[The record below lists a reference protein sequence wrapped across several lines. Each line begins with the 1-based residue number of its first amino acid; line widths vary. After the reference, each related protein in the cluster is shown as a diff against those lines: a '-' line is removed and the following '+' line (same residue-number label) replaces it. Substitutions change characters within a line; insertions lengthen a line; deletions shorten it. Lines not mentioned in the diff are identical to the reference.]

1 VTLTTVG
8 DGDVSPTTTPGKLVA
23 GVSILLGVGLFAL
36 PAGVLAS
43 GFAEEQARSSE
54 PPSPPKTVRTAANN
68 FLNKRSRTCGV
79 VSVVIVVYHLLMRS
93 LILVLCGFLFSD
105 LLLAQPASS
114 VGAVA
119 GTVTLAATGKPVHHA
134 SVLVLPLGRVVESDD
149 NGRYQFPEVPAGR
162 YTLVATVSGLSGD
175 RLTVTVAAGATAAA
189 NFVLAISPLRQEIT
203 VTASGRL
210 ETAVETFSSVA
221 SLDTLELSTKAAAS
235 LGDVL
240 DGQPGVAKRSF
251 GPGTGRPVLR
261 GFDGDR
267 VLIMQDG
274 VRTGSLSSQSG
285 DHGEPLDPQA
295 LERVEVVRGPATLLY
310 GSNAIGGVVNMI
322 TGHHEAQS
330 AGHEGLHGYLSG
342 IGGSNNGLH
351 GGSAGLDY
359 GVGQWVFR
367 MGSGGQRTADYRTPV
382 ERIFNSAARTYSGQA
397 GVARYG
403 ERAWFNLSY
412 NTQRG
417 TYQVPNAESG
427 DHHEEEGHSHESVR
441 LPFTRQGVRLAGG
454 LRSLNRPIEGLQY
467 SYNYTD
473 WRHNEVSGGEIENR
487 FYNKQ
492 GDYRL
497 VVEQRR
503 SGRLSGSFGGWG
515 LRRDYKVIGA
525 EAITPPVVQNALA
538 AFVVETLT
546 ISDRVR
552 MQFGTRLENN
562 RFRPERLTSRSFTGL
577 SGSVGINA
585 TVWDGGVFVANYNH
599 SYRAPAL
606 EELYANGPH
615 VGNLTYEIGSSKLR
629 RERGDG
635 LDLSLRHTTNR
646 VRAEL
651 NYFYYRMRDFVF
663 LAPTGEEEDGLLVAE
678 YSQANSRYMGID
690 GRLQA
695 GLHRNVW
702 LNLGFDTVQ
711 AELTGLGTPLPR
723 IPPVRGR
730 VGVDLRAGRWSVLPE
745 VVMANQQTRT
755 FTNETPTAGFALF
768 NLRGA
773 YTVTTQHTVHLFGVN
788 LFNTGNRLYR
798 NHLSFIKDVAPEIG
812 RGVSFSYSVR
822 FF

>member
-1 VTLTTVG
+1 
-8 DGDVSPTTTPGKLVA
+8 
-23 GVSILLGVGLFAL
+23 
-36 PAGVLAS
+36 
-43 GFAEEQARSSE
+43 
-54 PPSPPKTVRTAANN
+54 
-68 FLNKRSRTCGV
+68 
-79 VSVVIVVYHLLMRS
+79 MRP
-93 LILVLCGFLFSD
+93 LKVFLFGLIFS
-105 LLLAQPASS
+105 LELGAQASFS
-114 VGAVA
+114 VGSVS

-134 SVLVLPLGRVVESDD
+134 SVLLVPLGRVVESDD
-149 NGRYQFPEVPAGR
+149 DGRYRLAEVPAGR
-162 YTLVATVSGLSGD
+162 YTLVATVNGLSGD
-175 RLTVTVAAGATAAA
+175 RMVVTVTAGGMATAD
-189 NFVLAISPLRQEIT
+189 FVLAISPLRQEIT
-203 VTASGRL
+203 VTASGRP
-210 ETAVETFSSVA
+210 ETTVEAFSSVA
-221 SLDTLELSTKAAAS
+221 SLDTLELSTKAASS

-285 DHGEPLDPQA
+285 DHGEPLDPQG

-310 GSNAIGGVVNMI
+310 GSNAVGGVVNMI
-322 TGHHEAQS
+322 TGHHEAQN

-342 IGGSNNGLH
+342 IGGTNNGLH

-359 GVGQWVFR
+359 GVGRWVFR
-367 MGSGGQRTADYRTPV
+367 MGSGGQRTADYRTPE
-382 ERIFNSAARTYSGQA
+382 ERIFNSASRTYSGQG

-403 ERAWFNLSY
+403 ERSWFNVSY

-417 TYQVPNAESG
+417 TYQVPNAGLEE
-427 DHHEEEGHSHESVR
+427 HHEDEMKAPKAAAADEHGHSHESVR

-454 LRSLNRPIEGLQY
+454 FRNLNRPIEGLQY

-473 WRHNEVSGGEIENR
+473 WRHNEVAGGEIENR

-492 GDYRL
+492 SDYR
-497 VVEQRR
+497 VVFEQRR

-515 LRRDYKVIGA
+515 LRRDYKAIGA

-538 AFVVETLT
+538 GFAVETLT

-552 MQFGTRLENN
+552 MQVGARLENN
-562 RFRPERLTSRSFTGL
+562 RFRPERLASRSFTGL
-577 SGSVGINA
+577 SASAGINA
-585 TVWDGGVFVANYNH
+585 SVWDGGVFVANYNH
-599 SYRAPAL
+599 SYRAPAI
-606 EELYANGPH
+606 EELYARGPH
-615 VGNLTYEIGSSKLR
+615 LGNLTYEIGSAKLR

-635 LDLSLRHTTNR
+635 LDVSLRHTTNR

-663 LAPTGEEEDGLLVAE
+663 LAPTGEEKDGLLEAE
-678 YSQANSRYMGID
+678 YAQANSRYMGVD

-702 LNLGFDTVQ
+702 LNLGFDTVN

-730 VGVDLRAGRWSVLPE
+730 VGLDLRAGRWSLAPEAVL
-745 VVMANQQTRT
+745 VNQQTRT
-755 FTNETPTAGFALF
+755 FTTESPTAGFALF

-788 LFNTGNRLYR
+788 VFNTGNRLYR
-798 NHLSFIKDVAPEIG
+798 NHLSFIKEVAPEIG
-812 RGVSFSYSVR
+812 RGVSISYSVR

>member
-1 VTLTTVG
+1 MEISRIFAAGFISAALLFAQA
-8 DGDVSPTTTPGKLVA
+8 PTSIGNVA
-23 GVSILLGVGLFAL
+23 GKI
-36 PAGVLAS
+36 
-43 GFAEEQARSSE
+43 
-54 PPSPPKTVRTAANN
+54 
-68 FLNKRSRTCGV
+68 
-79 VSVVIVVYHLLMRS
+79 
-93 LILVLCGFLFSD
+93 
-105 LLLAQPASS
+105 
-114 VGAVA
+114 
-119 GTVTLAATGKPVHHA
+119 TLAATGNPLHHA
-134 SVLVLPLGRVVESDD
+134 SVLLLPLGRVVESDD
-149 NGRYQFPEVPAGR
+149 DGLYRFSEVPVGR
-162 YTLVATVSGLSGD
+162 YTLVASVNGLSGA
-175 RLTVTVAAGATAAA
+175 RLPVTVTAGATATADL
-189 NFVLAISPLRQEIT
+189 VLSISPLRQEIT
-203 VTASGRL
+203 VTASGRPETTL
-210 ETAVETFSSVA
+210 EAFSAVS
-221 SLDTLELSTKAAAS
+221 SLDTLDLATKAAAS

-285 DHGEPLDPQA
+285 DHGEPLDPQS

-322 TGHHEAQS
+322 TGHHEAQN
-330 AGHEGLHGYLSG
+330 AGHEGLHGYLST
-342 IGGSNNGLH
+342 IGGTNNGLH

-359 GVGQWVFR
+359 GVGRWVFR
-367 MGSGGQRTADYRTPV
+367 MGSGGQRTSDYRTPV
-382 ERIFNSAARTYSGQA
+382 ERILNSATRTYSGQG

-403 ERAWFNLSY
+403 ERSWFNLSY

-417 TYQVPNAESG
+417 TYQVPNAGLEEEE
-427 DHHEEEGHSHESVR
+427 HHEGEEHEGEEEEEHHAHGHESVR

-454 LRSLNRPIEGLQY
+454 FRKLNRPIEGVQY

-473 WRHNEVSGGEIENR
+473 WRHNEVAGGEIENQ
-487 FYNKQ
+487 FFNKQ
-492 GDYRL
+492 SDYR
-497 VVEQRR
+497 VVFEQRR

-515 LRRDYKVIGA
+515 MRRDYKAIGV

-538 AFVVETLT
+538 AFAVETLT

-552 MQFGTRLENN
+552 MQFGGRLENN
-562 RFRPERLTSRSFTGL
+562 RFRPDGLRSRSFTGA
-577 SGSVGINA
+577 SGSVGVNA
-585 TVWDGGVFVANYNH
+585 SIWDGGVFVANYNH
-599 SYRAPAL
+599 SYRAPAI

-615 VGNLTYEIGSSKLR
+615 LGNLTFEIGSANLR

-663 LAPTGEEEDGLLVAE
+663 LAPTGEREDGLPIAE
-678 YSQANSRYMGID
+678 YAQANSRYTGID
-690 GRLQA
+690 GRVQA

-702 LNLGFDTVQ
+702 LNLGFDTVN

-730 VGVDLRAGRWSVLPE
+730 VGLDLRAGRWSLLPE
-745 VVMANQQTRT
+745 VVMSNQQNRIYTT
-755 FTNETPTAGFALF
+755 ETETAGFAVF
-768 NLRGA
+768 NLRGT
-773 YTVTTQHTVHLFGVN
+773 YTLTTQHTIHLFGVN
-788 LFNTGNRLYR
+788 FFNTGNRLYR

>member
-1 VTLTTVG
+1 MILRYHCRVHFLIF
-8 DGDVSPTTTPGKLVA
+8 VSA
-23 GVSILLGVGLFAL
+23 
-36 PAGVLAS
+36 
-43 GFAEEQARSSE
+43 
-54 PPSPPKTVRTAANN
+54 
-68 FLNKRSRTCGV
+68 
-79 VSVVIVVYHLLMRS
+79 HLL
-93 LILVLCGFLFSD
+93 FSS
-105 LLLAQPASS
+105 LLAAQSASPS
-114 VGAVA
+114 GTVS

-134 SVLVLPLGRVVESDD
+134 SVLLLPLGRVMESDD
-149 NGRYQFPEVPAGR
+149 DGRYRFPEVPAGR
-162 YTLVATVSGLSGD
+162 YTLVAAVNGLTGN
-175 RLTVTVAAGATAAA
+175 RLTVTVTAGATATAD
-189 NFVLAISPLRQEIT
+189 FVLAISPLRQEIT
-203 VTASGRL
+203 VTASGRP
-210 ETAVETFSSVA
+210 ETTVETFSSVA

-342 IGGSNNGLH
+342 IGGTNNGLH

-359 GVGQWVFR
+359 GMGRWVFR
-367 MGSGGQRTADYRTPV
+367 MGSGGQRTSDYRTPV
-382 ERIFNSAARTYSGQA
+382 ERIFNSAARTYSGHG

-403 ERAWFNLSY
+403 ERSWFNLSY

-417 TYQVPNAESG
+417 TYQVPNAEAEE
-427 DHHEEEGHSHESVR
+427 DHDDDDHKTQKAEKDDDHDHEHGHESVR

-454 LRSLNRPIEGLQY
+454 FRNLNRPIEGLQY

-492 GDYRL
+492 SDYRL

-515 LRRDYKVIGA
+515 LRRDFKVVGA

-538 AFVVETLT
+538 AFAVETLT
-546 ISDRVR
+546 LSDRIR
-552 MQFGTRLENN
+552 MQFGARLENN
-562 RFRPERLTSRSFTGL
+562 RFRPERLANRSFTGL
-577 SGSVGINA
+577 SGSAGINA
-585 TVWDGGVFVANYNH
+585 SVWDGGVFVANYNH

-615 VGNLTYEIGSSKLR
+615 VGNLTYEIGSTKMR

-663 LAPTGEEEDGLLVAE
+663 LAPTGEREDGLPVAE
-678 YSQANSRYMGID
+678 YSQANSRYTGVD
-690 GRLQA
+690 GRIQA

-812 RGVSFSYSVR
+812 RGISFSYSVR

>member
-1 VTLTTVG
+1 MNSFRALAAALLLTA
-8 DGDVSPTTTPGKLVA
+8 PLVA
-23 GVSILLGVGLFAL
+23 QPSASTGSI
-36 PAGVLAS
+36 AG
-43 GFAEEQARSSE
+43 
-54 PPSPPKTVRTAANN
+54 K
-68 FLNKRSRTCGV
+68 
-79 VSVVIVVYHLLMRS
+79 
-93 LILVLCGFLFSD
+93 
-105 LLLAQPASS
+105 
-114 VGAVA
+114 
-119 GTVTLAATGKPVHHA
+119 VTLAATGNPLHHA
-134 SVLVLPLGRVVESDD
+134 SVLLLPLGRVVESDD
-149 NGRYQFPEVPAGR
+149 DGLYRFSDVPVGK
-162 YTLVATVSGLSGD
+162 YTLVASVNGLSGD
-175 RLTVTVAAGATAAA
+175 RIPVTVTAGGTATAD
-189 NFVLAISPLRQEIT
+189 FVMAISPLRQEIT
-203 VTASGRL
+203 VTASGRPETTL
-210 ETAVETFSSVA
+210 EAFSSVS
-221 SLDTLELSTKAAAS
+221 SLDTLDLATKAASS

-285 DHGEPLDPQA
+285 DHGEPLDPQS

-330 AGHEGLHGYLSG
+330 AGHEGLHGYLST
-342 IGGSNNGLH
+342 IGGTNNGLH

-359 GVGQWVFR
+359 GIGRWVFR
-367 MGSGGQRTADYRTPV
+367 MGSGGQRTSDYRTPV
-382 ERIFNSAARTYSGQA
+382 ERIFNSAARTYSGQG

-403 ERAWFNLSY
+403 ERSWFNLSY

-417 TYQVPNAESG
+417 TYQVPNVELEEDHHEDHDG
-427 DHHEEEGHSHESVR
+427 DHHDDDDDHGHGHESVR

-454 LRSLNRPIEGLQY
+454 FRNLNRPIEGIQY

-473 WRHNEVSGGEIENR
+473 WRHNEVAGGEIENQ
-487 FYNKQ
+487 FFNKQ
-492 GDYRL
+492 SDYR
-497 VVEQRR
+497 VVFEQRR

-515 LRRDYKVIGA
+515 LRRDYKAIGA

-538 AFVVETLT
+538 AFGVETLT
-546 ISDRVR
+546 LTDRVR
-552 MQFGTRLENN
+552 MQFGARLENN
-562 RFRPERLTSRSFTGL
+562 RFRPERGQSRSFTGL
-577 SGSVGINA
+577 SGSAGVNA
-585 TVWDGGVFVANYNH
+585 SLWNGGVFVANYNH

-615 VGNLTYEIGSSKLR
+615 IGNLTFEVGRSNLR

-635 LDLSLRHTTNR
+635 LDLSVRHTANR
-646 VRAEL
+646 LRGEL

-663 LAPTGEEEDGLLVAE
+663 LAPTGEREDGLPVAE
-678 YSQANSRYMGID
+678 YSQANSRYTGVD

-702 LNLGFDTVQ
+702 LNLGFDTVNAQ
-711 AELTGLGTPLPR
+711 LTGLGTALPR

-730 VGVDLRAGRWSVLPE
+730 VGADLRAGRWSVAPE
-745 VVMANQQTRT
+745 LVMSNRQDRVY
-755 FTNETPTAGFALF
+755 TNETETAGFALF

-773 YTVTTQHTVHLFGVN
+773 YTVTTQHTIHLFGVN
-788 LFNTGNRLYR
+788 FFNAGNRLYR

-812 RGVSFSYSVR
+812 RGVSVSYSVR

>member
-1 VTLTTVG
+1 MNSFRALAAALLLTA
-8 DGDVSPTTTPGKLVA
+8 PLVA
-23 GVSILLGVGLFAL
+23 QPSASTGSI
-36 PAGVLAS
+36 AG
-43 GFAEEQARSSE
+43 
-54 PPSPPKTVRTAANN
+54 K
-68 FLNKRSRTCGV
+68 
-79 VSVVIVVYHLLMRS
+79 
-93 LILVLCGFLFSD
+93 
-105 LLLAQPASS
+105 
-114 VGAVA
+114 
-119 GTVTLAATGKPVHHA
+119 VTLAATGNPLHHA
-134 SVLVLPLGRVVESDD
+134 SVLLLPLGRVVESDD
-149 NGRYQFPEVPAGR
+149 DGLYRFSDVPVGR
-162 YTLVATVSGLSGD
+162 YTLVASVNGLSGD
-175 RLTVTVAAGATAAA
+175 RLPVTVTVGGTATAD
-189 NFVLAISPLRQEIT
+189 FVLAISPLRQEIT
-203 VTASGRL
+203 VTASGRPETTL
-210 ETAVETFSSVA
+210 EAFSSVT
-221 SLDTLELSTKAAAS
+221 SLDTLDLATKAASS

-285 DHGEPLDPQA
+285 DHGEPLDPQS

-330 AGHEGLHGYLSG
+330 AGHEGLHGYLST
-342 IGGSNNGLH
+342 IGGTNNGLH

-359 GVGQWVFR
+359 GIGRWVFR
-367 MGSGGQRTADYRTPV
+367 MGSGGQRTSDYRTPE
-382 ERIFNSAARTYSGQA
+382 ERIFNSAARTYSGQG

-403 ERAWFNLSY
+403 ERSWFNLSY

-417 TYQVPNAESG
+417 TYQVPNVELEEDHHEDHDG
-427 DHHEEEGHSHESVR
+427 DHHDDDDDHGHGHESVR

-454 LRSLNRPIEGLQY
+454 FRNLNRPIEGIQY

-473 WRHNEVSGGEIENR
+473 WRHNEVAGGEIENQ
-487 FYNKQ
+487 FFNKQ
-492 GDYRL
+492 SDYR
-497 VVEQRR
+497 VVFEQRR

-515 LRRDYKVIGA
+515 LRRDYKAIGA

-538 AFVVETLT
+538 AFGVETLT
-546 ISDRVR
+546 LTDRVR
-552 MQFGTRLENN
+552 MQFGARLENN
-562 RFRPERLTSRSFTGL
+562 RFRPERGQSRSFTGL
-577 SGSVGINA
+577 SGSAGVNA
-585 TVWDGGVFVANYNH
+585 SLWNGGVFVANYNH

-615 VGNLTYEIGSSKLR
+615 IGNLTFEVGRSNLR

-635 LDLSLRHTTNR
+635 LDLSVRHTANR
-646 VRAEL
+646 LRGEL

-663 LAPTGEEEDGLLVAE
+663 LAPTGEREDGLPVAE
-678 YSQANSRYMGID
+678 YSQANSRYTGVD

-702 LNLGFDTVQ
+702 LNLGFDTVNAQ
-711 AELTGLGTPLPR
+711 LTGLGTALPR

-730 VGVDLRAGRWSVLPE
+730 VGADLRAGRWSVAPE
-745 VVMANQQTRT
+745 LVMSNRQDRVY
-755 FTNETPTAGFALF
+755 TNETETAGFALF

-773 YTVTTQHTVHLFGVN
+773 YTVTTQHTIHLFGVN
-788 LFNTGNRLYR
+788 FFNAGNRLYR

-812 RGVSFSYSVR
+812 RGVSVSYSVR